1 MIKKIIG
8 LSATIGDTI
17 YIGNRKTKYVNED
30 VVRTIRISGD
40 TLHDYEY
47 FTQDNELICSE
58 KNFER
63 TQCLLGDYVFCTH
76 EALRDAYMKKEK
88 IGD

>member
-40 TLHDYEY
+40 TLHDYDRY
-47 FTQDNELICSE
+47 IFRC
-58 KNFER
+58 
-63 TQCLLGDYVFCTH
+63 Y
-76 EALRDAYMKKEK
+76 
-88 IGD
+88 

>member
-8 LSATIGDTI
+8 LSATVGDII
-17 YIGNRKTKYVNED
+17 YWGNRKTKD
-30 VVRTIRISGD
+30 VTENVIRTIRISGD
-40 TLHDYEY
+40 TPHDYDY

-58 KNFER
+58 KDFER
-63 TQCLLGDYVFCTH
+63 TQNLLGDYVFCTN